1 MLVSLKWLR
10 DYVDLP
16 DNLDV
21 EAFAERLTMASA
33 EVEGIER
40 VGGWD
45 RELVTVAEVLTVEP
59 HPNADRLQASRPS
72 STAPGEP
79 RTVVC
84 GAPNVAAGQRVAFA
98 REGAQLVDPR
108 SGEVLTLKAAR
119 IRGVESSGMVL
130 SERELGLS
138 EEHEGILELPAD
150 APVGAPLADY
160 LGDVVLDL
168 HTWPNRA
175 DMMNMAGVAREVAAI
190 TGAALRLP
198 DSEHAESD
206 ADVTEAAA
214 VAIDD
219 PDLCARYIATV
230 IESVR
235 VGPSPRWMQER
246 LRAAGQR
253 PINNVVDV
261 TNYVM
266 LELGNPLHAF
276 DADRLQGAIVVRL
289 ASEGERLRTLDGEHR
304 ELSDDTL
311 LITDDSGPIAL
322 AGVMGGLDSEVSE
335 RTTRVLLE
343 AAQFDPAS
351 IRRTSTRLR
360 LRSEASSRFERGLS
374 PELAAHASRRAT
386 QLLVEVCGGTARR
399 GAVDVYPR
407 PQRQTRVVLERARLD
422 TVLGFRVP
430 DAEVESALGALGF
443 AVAPEGGD
451 EGRAERFI
459 VGAPWWRTDIAI
471 ADDLAEEVVRIA
483 GYDRLPATTVRGR
496 VPSYEL
502 APLPALRD
510 RVRRTLAAA
519 GLQEVISY
527 SLTSRETLARVQP
540 AALLEANAPLQL
552 RNTLSSEHQVL
563 RTSLRHSLLEAVDR
577 NLRAGADE
585 IAIFEAGR
593 IYVPR
598 RGADGPLPDEREIV
612 TGALCGVERDR
623 WGSPLDRALDFFDA
637 KGVIEELGERLAI
650 AFEYAPHE
658 EHGLL
663 AGRCA
668 RISIGAAPVGTL
680 GEVHPDTLEAF
691 GVSRPVALFELD
703 LGVAAR
709 CLARAPRRGM
719 PVPRFPAVEQDLAL
733 VGRRGRPGRRAAGV
747 DRAVAAGRR
756 GGASLRR
763 LPRRAAA
770 RGQEVDRLR
779 DPLPG
784 ARPHAHQRGREPR
797 TGAHP
802 PAPRPRARRG
812 AARVGRPACVP
823 RLTYPRTGRFCS
835 AERSGAAAGD
845 RGSASAQGTCGQWM
859 SPWRSTRSRSGMWSG
874 QRSWRPARCCA
885 CYSDSCWRAHSLF
898 RTPSPRSRVR
908 SRLLAT
914 RSGARRPRRRSRSR
928 CSSPD

>member
-59 HPNADRLQASRPS
+59 HPNADRLRLA
-72 STAPGEP
+72 TVEYGAGES

-108 SGEVLTLKAAR
+108 SGETSTLKAAR

-138 EEHEGILELPAD
+138 DEHEGILELPAD

-160 LGDVVLDL
+160 LGDVVLDV

-219 PDLCARYIATV
+219 PELCARYIATV
-230 IESVR
+230 VEGVR

-246 LRAAGQR
+246 LRGAGQR

-335 RTTRVLLE
+335 GTTRVLLE

-407 PQRQTRVVLERARLD
+407 PQRQTRVALERARLD
-422 TVLGFRVP
+422 TVLGFHVP

-496 VPSYEL
+496 VPSYEP

-510 RVRRTLAAA
+510 RVVRRTLAAA

-563 RTSLRHSLLEAVDR
+563 RTSLRHSLIEAVDR

-658 EHGLL
+658 EHGPARGPLCAHQRRRGASRHARRGASRHPRGVRRIAPGRAL
-663 AGRCA
+663 RAG
-668 RISIGAAPVGTL
+668 P
-680 GEVHPDTLEAF
+680 
-691 GVSRPVALFELD
+691 
-703 LGVAAR
+703 GVASR
-709 CLARAPRRGM
+709 CLARAPQRHAGAAFPGGRAG
-719 PVPRFPAVEQDLAL
+719 PR
-733 VGRRGRPGRRAAGV
+733 
-747 DRAVAAGRR
+747 AGRWTR
-756 GGASLRR
+756 AS
-763 LPRRAAA
+763 
-770 RGQEVDRLR
+770 
-779 DPLPG
+779 
-784 ARPHAHQRGREPR
+784 
-797 TGAHP
+797 
-802 PAPRPRARRG
+802 PRAR
-812 AARVGRPACVP
+812 C
-823 RLTYPRTGRFCS
+823 
-835 AERSGAAAGD
+835 
-845 RGSASAQGTCGQWM
+845 
-859 SPWRSTRSRSGMWSG
+859 
-874 QRSWRPARCCA
+874 
-885 CYSDSCWRAHSLF
+885 
-898 RTPSPRSRVR
+898 
-908 SRLLAT
+908 
-914 RSGARRPRRRSRSR
+914 RR
-928 CSSPD
+928 

>member
-16 DNLDV
+16 DDLDV

-45 RELVTVAEVLTVEP
+45 RDLVTVAEVLSVDP
-59 HPNADRLQASRPS
+59 HPNADRLLLA
-72 STAPGEP
+72 TVEYGAGEP
-79 RTVVC
+79 HTVVC

-98 REGAQLVDPR
+98 REGATLIDPR
-108 SGEVLTLKAAR
+108 NGQPATLKAAR

-160 LGDVVLDL
+160 LGDVVLDV

-175 DMMNMAGVAREVAAI
+175 DMMSMAGIAREAAAI
-190 TGAALRLP
+190 LGAALRLP
-198 DSEHAESD
+198 DDDHPEGDEPVED
-206 ADVTEAAA
+206 AAA

-230 IESVR
+230 IEGIT
-235 VGPSPRWMQER
+235 VGPSPRWLQER
-246 LRAAGQR
+246 LQAAGQR

-276 DADRLQGAIVVRL
+276 DADRLQGTVVVRL
-289 ASEGERLRTLDGEHR
+289 AREGERLTTLDGEDR

-322 AGVMGGLDSEVSE
+322 AGVMGGLESEVSE
-335 RTTRVLLE
+335 GTTRVLLE

-360 LRSEASSRFERGLS
+360 LRSEASSRFERGLA
-374 PELAAHASRRAT
+374 PELAAHASKRAT

-407 PQRQTRVVLERARLD
+407 PQRTASVALERSRLD
-422 TVLGFRVP
+422 TVLGFHVS
-430 DAEVESALGALGF
+430 DAEVASALAALGF
-443 AVAPEGGD
+443 AVAPEGG
-451 EGRAERFI
+451 EQGAAERFL
-459 VGAPWWRTDIAI
+459 VDAPWWRTDVTIP
-471 ADDLAEEVVRIA
+471 DDLAEEVVRIA

-496 VPSYEL
+496 VPSYEP

-510 RVRRTLAAA
+510 RVRRALAAA
-519 GLQEVISY
+519 GLQEVINY
-527 SLTSRETLARVQP
+527 SLTTGETLARVRP
-540 AALLEANAPLQL
+540 ATELEANAPLQL
-552 RNTLSSEHQVL
+552 RNTLSSEHEVL
-563 RTSLRHSLLEAVDR
+563 RTSLRHSLIETVDR

-593 IYVPR
+593 IYAPR
-598 RGADGPLPDEREIV
+598 RGADGPLPDEREV
-612 TGALCGVERDR
+612 VAGVLCGADRDR
-623 WGSPLDRALDFFDA
+623 WGSPLERALGFFDA
-637 KGVIEELGERLAI
+637 KGVLDELGERLDVT
-650 AFEYAPHE
+650 FEYEPSA

-668 RISIGAAPVGTL
+668 QVSVGGAAVGTL

-691 GVSRPVALFELD
+691 GVEPPVALFELD
-703 LGVAAR
+703 LAA
-709 CLARAPRRGM
+709 LLEAAPGRRSAE

-733 VGRRGRPGRRAAGV
+733 VVDEGVPAGALQV
-747 DRAVAAGRR
+747 LIEQSRLVA
-756 GGASLRR
+756 
-763 LPRRAAA
+763 
-770 RGQEVDRLR
+770 E
-779 DPLPG
+779 
-784 ARPHAHQRGREPR
+784 
-797 TGAHP
+797 
-802 PAPRPRARRG
+802 
-812 AARVGRPACVP
+812 ARVFDVYRGEQLPAGKKSIAFAIRYQAP
-823 RLTYPRTGRFCS
+823 DRTLTSEDANREQARILQRLAREHG
-835 AERSGAAAGD
+835 AE
-845 RGSASAQGTCGQWM
+845 
-859 SPWRSTRSRSGMWSG
+859 
-874 QRSWRPARCCA
+874 QRA
-885 CYSDSCWRAHSLF
+885 
-898 RTPSPRSRVR
+898 
-908 SRLLAT
+908 
-914 RSGARRPRRRSRSR
+914 
-928 CSSPD
+928 